1 MRRVLVIFLILLF
14 PLNVLA
20 LSMPAS
26 SLQQAGASEHFE
38 PSEPSC
44 AVADDSRHGSA
55 FDDDPDEA
63 PAGLDFHDVV
73 HGEAGL
79 QLALV
84 PGRAPSAHRAAWRSH
99 PPFPSKEPP
108 RVR

>member
-20 LSMPAS
+20 LSMSAS
-26 SLQQAGASEHFE
+26 SLQQAGASEHLE
-38 PSEPSC
+38 PSS
-44 AVADDSRHGSA
+44 AVADDSRLGSA

-63 PAGLDFHDVV
+63 PAGIDFHDVV
-73 HGEAGL
+73 HAEGGL

-84 PGRAPSAHRAAWRSH
+84 PGKAPSAHGAAWRSH